1 MILLTEAVSLV
12 KALSVSL
19 CLCVEPVLAIE
30 EVDFQHRG
38 TENTEAQRITRRKT
52 EKAEPRILSPR
63 PSSSCVM
70 LSCLENVSEP
80 HDDAPVSTVST
91 PLVEEVG

>member
-12 KALSVSL
+12 KALSVSLCSL

-38 TENTEAQRITRRKT
+38 TGDYKT
-52 EKAEPRILSPR
+52 
-63 PSSSCVM
+63 
-70 LSCLENVSEP
+70 
-80 HDDAPVSTVST
+80 
-91 PLVEEVG
+91 